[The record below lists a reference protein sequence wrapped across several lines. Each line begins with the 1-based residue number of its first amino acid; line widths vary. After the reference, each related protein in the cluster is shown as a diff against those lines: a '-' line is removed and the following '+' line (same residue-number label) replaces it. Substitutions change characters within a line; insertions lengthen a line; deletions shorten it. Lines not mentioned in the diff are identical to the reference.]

1 MEDAEGNV
9 VPQKL
14 DLSKKPP
21 QTVPTPT
28 PDPAAGTTV
37 ATAPE
42 KTTYIKEVEKL
53 IKGTQTAPPEKK
65 EEVEKPAAGETTA
78 KPEHKED
85 AVYTSKKAKEW
96 NDLKTNFQSRI
107 KEIET
112 KASNL
117 TKDLELAR
125 AENESLKK
133 QQFDPKEFETI
144 KSEREKLKSQLETVA
159 LERSEPFQ
167 KYFDAK
173 FSSAT
178 AKAKSSVPT
187 EIQEHVENL
196 LQLRPSKTR
205 KDQLNAVMEQLD
217 NEADKLQLIVAF
229 GAMDEARAERDEA
242 LKNSAE
248 NLKKA
253 AVAAAAKK
261 AELEQ
266 QAKTLRERDIEVALG
281 ATKGYRAFS
290 EIEGDAEHN
299 NAIANRTAWVR
310 KALSG
315 ELDEAA
321 YKTMPIKATEAD
333 YLREKVV
340 PGLEAKVKELE
351 AAIIQLNG
359 SDPNAQPHGEP
370 ERPKAKTYVEA
381 VLEKWPGASKR
392 R

>member
-78 KPEHKED
+78 KPEQKED

-217 NEADKLQLIVAF
+217 MV
-229 GAMDEARAERDEA
+229 
-242 LKNSAE
+242 
-248 NLKKA
+248 
-253 AVAAAAKK
+253 
-261 AELEQ
+261 
-266 QAKTLRERDIEVALG
+266 
-281 ATKGYRAFS
+281 
-290 EIEGDAEHN
+290 
-299 NAIANRTAWVR
+299 
-310 KALSG
+310 
-315 ELDEAA
+315 
-321 YKTMPIKATEAD
+321 
-333 YLREKVV
+333 
-340 PGLEAKVKELE
+340 
-351 AAIIQLNG
+351 
-359 SDPNAQPHGEP
+359 
-370 ERPKAKTYVEA
+370 
-381 VLEKWPGASKR
+381 
-392 R
+392 